1 VQLAARVGGGAR
13 CATSERGSGSGGD
26 VRQQCKGGARC
37 RGLLAMG
44 AEHRGRLGGAETCCF
59 GEGVGK
65 WASTVER
72 SAREIDGAGK
82 KGSAHRGD

>member
-1 VQLAARVGGGAR
+1 
-13 CATSERGSGSGGD
+13 
-26 VRQQCKGGARC
+26 
-37 RGLLAMG
+37 MG

-72 SAREIDGAGK
+72 SARELDDAGK
-82 KGSAHRGD
+82 KGFAHKGD